1 MSSVNTNLSAL
12 NAQNNLSK
20 QNREMD
26 QAMTRLSSGLR
37 INSAADDAAGSAIA
51 SKMESQVRSLGV
63 AIRNANDAISLTQT
77 AEGAL
82 GEIENMLQRMREL
95 SVQAG
100 NSTLNQTDRN
110 QIQLEMDQLAN
121 EIDSIA
127 SKTHFNN
134 VKLLDGNSEKV
145 TMQIGANESDALDI
159 ALQHTG
165 VEALG
170 IGTTVTSS
178 KTSYVTD
185 RVTTLS
191 AAIAATDIK
200 INGENLFAETYDA
213 STSEVRGVTDDQ
225 NGAISG
231 TSTGDGYFVAIS
243 LAEAINQNTVKHG
256 VTAEAFN
263 VVTTTIKAYS
273 NSSIA
278 INGTTITAQGSVE
291 KFIEAVNNQIP
302 EISASLNDDGY
313 LQFTSEGTTI

>member
-1 MSSVNTNLSAL
+1 
-12 NAQNNLSK
+12 
-20 QNREMD
+20 
-26 QAMTRLSSGLR
+26 
-37 INSAADDAAGSAIA
+37 
-51 SKMESQVRSLGV
+51 MEAQVRSLGV

-134 VKLLDGNSEKV
+134 VKLLDGKSEKV
-145 TMQIGANESDALDI
+145 TMQIGANETDALDI
-159 ALQHTG
+159 ALQNTG

-170 IGTTVTSS
+170 IGKSVTSS

-185 RVTTLS
+185 RVTQLS
-191 AAIAATDIK
+191 DRIAATDIK

-213 STSEVRGVTDDQ
+213 ATSEVRGTLDDQ
-225 NGAISG
+225 DGTISG
-231 TSTGDGYFVAIS
+231 TAGGDGQFVAIS
-243 LAEAINQNTVKHG
+243 LAEAINQNTVNHG

-263 VVTTTIKAYS
+263 VVTTTVKEYS
-273 NSSIA
+273 NTSIA
-278 INGTTITAQGSVE
+278 INGTTIQAQGSME
-291 KFIEAVNNQIP
+291 EFIDLLMIKFLKYQYLLMMMASFSLQMMELITFGSEFMGITDSSGFKLTNN
-302 EISASLNDDGY
+302 NDEPIQ
-313 LQFTSEGTTI
+313 LKLLKKMVTQQTQVLRLIFLILV